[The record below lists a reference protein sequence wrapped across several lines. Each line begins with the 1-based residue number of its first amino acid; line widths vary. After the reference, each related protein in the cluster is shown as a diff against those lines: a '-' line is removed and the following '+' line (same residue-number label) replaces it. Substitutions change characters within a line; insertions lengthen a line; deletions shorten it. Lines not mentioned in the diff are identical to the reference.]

1 MNDRTRLY
9 LYIIAG
15 GYLAYTGYGLIKNVM
30 EERPDHSF
38 LYMAIGAVFIVIGG
52 FFAVKSIIKMTKGDD
67 NDKTEGE

>member
-1 MNDRTRLY
+1 MSDRARMY

-15 GYLAYTGYGLIKNVM
+15 GYLAYTGFGLVKSVM
-30 EERPDHSF
+30 EERPDNSV
-38 LYMAIGAVFIVIGG
+38 LYMAIGAVFMVIGA